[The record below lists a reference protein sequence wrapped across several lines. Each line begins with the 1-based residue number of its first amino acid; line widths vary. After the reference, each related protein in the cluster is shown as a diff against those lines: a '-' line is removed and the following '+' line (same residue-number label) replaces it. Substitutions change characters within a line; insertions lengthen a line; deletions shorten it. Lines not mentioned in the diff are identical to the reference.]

1 MSRVSTRTDV
11 LEILDEHRCLEYLH
25 SGTLGRVAFKSGDD
39 IDIFPVNYACD
50 GSIVIYRTATGTR
63 LARTPR
69 EHVSFEADGWDA
81 TEKMGWSVVLKGV
94 ALDVTEGADPYSKVL
109 RERAV
114 IPLAPGGRFRWIA
127 LYPKEISGRRFR
139 LATLPS

>member
-1 MSRVSTRTDV
+1 MSRVSPRTDV
-11 LEILDEHRCLEYLH
+11 LEVLDEHRCLEYLH
-25 SGTLGRVAFKSGDD
+25 SATLGRVAFRTGDD
-39 IDIFPVNYACD
+39 IDIFPVNYAWD

-81 TEKMGWSVVLKGV
+81 GEKVGWSVVLKGV

-109 RERAV
+109 REHSV
-114 IPLAPGGRFRWIA
+114 LPLAPGSRFRCIA
-127 LYPKEISGRRFR
+127 LYPKEITGRRFR
-139 LATLPS
+139 LATLPA